1 MCASFHTWQLG
12 EVTVSKGVCVVA
24 GVGSG
29 VGMAVA
35 RRFAREGVDVALLAR
50 DPLRSDNHARDV
62 ADLSGRADIQV
73 IGEAVDLNDTVSLQH
88 AMVRII
94 GALGTR
100 TVLVYNAACRHQMPA
115 LQMTAAE
122 FTAESGV
129 NVVGALH
136 CVQFIALGRFA
147 AGNGRIIFSGGGL
160 ALHPQYGVGVSA
172 LSAGKSALRAL
183 GYALHGEL
191 SEAGI
196 YVSMVTIAGTVA
208 TNTPFDADRIVEYYW
223 NLYMQPRSE

>member
-1 MCASFHTWQLG
+1 
-12 EVTVSKGVCVVA
+12 
-24 GVGSG
+24 
-29 VGMAVA
+29 
-35 RRFAREGVDVALLAR
+35 
-50 DPLRSDNHARDV
+50 
-62 ADLSGRADIQV
+62 
-73 IGEAVDLNDTVSLQH
+73 
-88 AMVRII
+88 
-94 GALGTR
+94 
-100 TVLVYNAACRHQMPA
+100 MPA
-115 LQMTAAE
+115 LQVTPAE

-136 CVQFIALGRFA
+136 RIELIAPRMFA
-147 AGNGRIIFSGGGL
+147 AGYGSIIFTGGGL
-160 ALHPQYGVGVSA
+160 ALQPEYGVGVSA

-183 GYALHGEL
+183 RYALHGEL